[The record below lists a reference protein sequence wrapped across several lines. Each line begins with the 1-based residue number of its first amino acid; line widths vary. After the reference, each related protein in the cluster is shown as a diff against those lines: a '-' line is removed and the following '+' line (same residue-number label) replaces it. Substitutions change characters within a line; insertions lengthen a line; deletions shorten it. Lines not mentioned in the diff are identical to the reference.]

1 MADNDG
7 NGAESPPNQP
17 SATVT
22 GSRVPAPDLGA
33 QRNPPSGTYFGL
45 NRNQMYSWGVG
56 MFNLLR
62 LFCYDGI

>member
-17 SATVT
+17 SAT
-22 GSRVPAPDLGA
+22 GGPVPAPDLGA
-33 QRNPPSGTYFGL
+33 QRNLPSGTYFGL

-56 MFNLLR
+56 VFNSLR